1 MKNERLKKTAKEEI
15 EEKVEENLE
24 EGQIKKKR
32 ISVFRSSLF
41 NKTYATNLLVTN
53 TDVDFRIELF
63 NEKFETEKGWAYH
76 SDGLVILTREAAKK
90 LLITLDEKIK
100 SYEKEKG
107 EIKLNEERMD
117 VEFLI

>member
-1 MKNERLKKTAKEEI
+1 MSNKRVKETTKEEI
-15 EEKVEENLE
+15 ERKIEENPE

-32 ISVFRSSLF
+32 ISVFRSPLF
-41 NKTYATNLLVTN
+41 NKTYATNLLVTT
-53 TDVDFRIELF
+53 TDTDFRIELF
-63 NEKFETEKGWAYH
+63 NEKFETEKGWAYQ
-76 SDGLVILTREAAKK
+76 SDGLVILNREAAKK

-117 VEFLI
+117 IEFLI